1 MGEWKAAVTLRIP
14 PALRIEVEQF
24 AGRERRSLGNLG
36 AVLLDWSFEQLKV
49 AGSVDRLL
57 KYKIRQPSAHPER
70 R

>member
-57 KYKIRQPSAHPER
+57 RYKIRNSAANTKQQ
-70 R
+70 

>member
-36 AVLLDWSFEQLKV
+36 AVLLAWSFEQLKA
-49 AGSVDRLL
+49 AGSIDRLL
-57 KYKIRQPSAHPER
+57 KYKIRTAVAHTKQR
-70 R
+70 